1 MERIWM
7 ALLLA
12 ARSQVLLQKRARLM
26 NTINAEEEEERVRA
40 GGGNNG
46 AGAETRARRAL
57 NVFIDN
63 NKRRRLSQ
71 LLLLPAAAPVLSSGD
86 EDEDHEDI
94 QCLDH
99 IRAAARHHGTAL
111 PCRSCLPRDI
121 RKAAAMQA
129 YLAAWSASS
138 SNDRFLCAAD
148 LPTDDVSTEDVV
160 SATEDDEDED
170 DGRC

>member
-1 MERIWM
+1 
-7 ALLLA
+7 
-12 ARSQVLLQKRARLM
+12 M
-26 NTINAEEEEERVRA
+26 NTINAEEEEREA
-40 GGGNNG
+40 GSSGGVGGG

-57 NVFIDN
+57 NVFIAN

-71 LLLLPAAAPVLSSGD
+71 LLLLSSSAAAPVSSSG
-86 EDEDHEDI
+86 EDDEDI

-121 RKAAAMQA
+121 RRAASGVMQA
-129 YLAAWSASS
+129 YLAAWRSASS

-148 LPTDDVSTEDVV
+148 LPTDDISTEDVV

-170 DGRC
+170 DGHC

>member
-1 MERIWM
+1 M

-26 NTINAEEEEERVRA
+26 NTINAEEEAERVRA
-40 GGGNNG
+40 GGGNG

-71 LLLLPAAAPVLSSGD
+71 LLLLPSADYSAE
-86 EDEDHEDI
+86 EDNEDI

-121 RKAAAMQA
+121 RKAAAMQP
-129 YLAAWSASS
+129 YLAAWRRSASSSS

-170 DGRC
+170 DGHC

>member
-26 NTINAEEEEERVRA
+26 NTINAEEEAERVRA
-40 GGGNNG
+40 GGGG

-71 LLLLPAAAPVLSSGD
+71 LLLLPAADSEA
-86 EDEDHEDI
+86 EEDHDEDI
-94 QCLDH
+94 QCLNH